1 MKNII
6 IILFFAG
13 IATVGLAQT
22 TKPKVEPKWQ
32 DFSTTINAPEQEKI
46 TMVYIYKSPCDLCPA
61 VEEAIFADTTVVN
74 ALTKDF
80 MSIKF
85 DAAIKDDVVV
95 KGQKYPFADFGGGNG
110 YNIYAVVLLGGKM
123 NYSTFVFL
131 DKEGEKI
138 GTHYFIKDPKTM
150 AQLDA
155 AEFLFILR
163 YYSSGAY
170 AEEGASYDEWI
181 KKQ

>member
-1 MKNII
+1 MKKII

-32 DFSTTINAPEQEKI
+32 DFSTTINATGQEKI
-46 TMVYIYKSPCDLCPA
+46 TMVFIYKSPCDLCPA

-85 DAAIKDDVVV
+85 DAAIEEDVVV
-95 KGQKYPFADFGGGNG
+95 KGQKYTFMEFKGGGG
-110 YNIYAVVLLGGKM
+110 YNAYTVVLLGGQM

-138 GTHYFIKDPKTM
+138 GTHYFIQDPRTM

-155 AEFLFILR
+155 EEFLLILK

-170 AEEGASYDEWI
+170 TEEGASYEEWI